1 MAMAADC
8 DALNYPYIHVR
19 NVEWLKRTL
28 LIFPHV
34 VRMLPYGDHSPFDDP
49 DIQPFC
55 QIGGRRGPLLRAA
68 NTAAPPVCDAQR
80 ALIENI
86 RRDLNRDSV
95 QFKRRFGQT
104 ASKDASQRSGES
116 YQIHSRKL
124 LYELTHFLEQEGLA
138 WRPSE
143 ADADG
148 PEYIEFHP
156 RLGEAVMST
165 LAFACARNEGL
176 QIVTEFPNLHGKVI
190 GQTEESVYEACLN
203 DLSPRSEDVGEDAVQ
218 FLVYRRCDP
227 SKLTAERLAALS
239 NEWEA
244 LGKFREAL
252 QTAATRVPKHIG
264 DTNIREK
271 YLNDVVNDV
280 CRKWEADR
288 ANLSN
293 FASAIFGEEAI
304 AQPGK
309 LLEKLA
315 EKAFGPAAAG
325 GTAGIIGGLTL
336 GGLVGAAAGFAVG
349 LVTYASTT
357 WARLKQKEKES
368 PFRYLTLLEES
379 GVGFA
384 VGH

>member
-1 MAMAADC
+1 MATDF

-19 NVEWLKRTL
+19 DIEWLKRTL

-49 DIQPFC
+49 AILPFC
-55 QIGGRRGPLLRAA
+55 RIEGRRGPLLRPA
-68 NTAAPPVCDAQR
+68 NTYAPPVLEAQK
-80 ALIENI
+80 ALIKDI
-86 RRDLNRDSV
+86 KRDLKKDPV
-95 QFKRRFGQT
+95 KFKRKFGP
-104 ASKDASQRSGES
+104 ASARSALQQGGES

-156 RLGEAVMST
+156 RLGEAIMST
-165 LAFACARNEGL
+165 LAFACAQNEGL
-176 QIVTEFPNLHGKVI
+176 QIVTEFPKLHGKVI
-190 GQTEESVYEACLN
+190 GQTEKSVYQACLS
-203 DLSPRSEDVGEDAVQ
+203 DLPPHSEDIGEDAVQ

-227 SKLTAERLAALS
+227 AKLTAERLAALS

-244 LGKFREAL
+244 LAGFREAL
-252 QTAATRVPKHIG
+252 QKGATRIPKGIG
-264 DTNIREK
+264 DEGIREK

-280 CRKWEADR
+280 YRKWECDR

-293 FASAIFGEEAI
+293 FVSEIFGEGAL

-315 EKAFGPAAAG
+315 EKAFTPVAAG
-325 GTAGIIGGLTL
+325 GGAGIIGSLTQ
-336 GGLVGAAAGFAVG
+336 GGLIGAAAGFVVG
-349 LVTYASTT
+349 LVTYAGTT
-357 WARLKQKEKES
+357 WAKLKKKEKES
-368 PFRYLTLLEES
+368 PFRYLTLLEKS
-379 GVGFA
+379 GVGFM